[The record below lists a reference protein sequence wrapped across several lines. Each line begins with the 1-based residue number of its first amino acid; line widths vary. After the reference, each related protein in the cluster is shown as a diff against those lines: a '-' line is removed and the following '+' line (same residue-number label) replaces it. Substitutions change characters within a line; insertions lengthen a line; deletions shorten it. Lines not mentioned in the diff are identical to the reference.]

1 MGDHRGAPG
10 FGQVDLDL
18 GDEPNVTARLPA
30 SPSSSTLTGAPAS
43 HRNFGEVDLDL
54 GDGDVAGGDEAPPP
68 STSRVFGPAKS
79 AAKLRPQ
86 GPARS
91 RKPTDQTVARSVS
104 LDDLDSLAALG
115 SLAQES
121 EESPASVHNEST
133 RIFSGEA
140 LAASTRPPPP
150 LEHHEQG
157 SDGHTRAWSEIDDGM
172 FAGAEHDAPL
182 SSRSS
187 GQGAPSGSGVA
198 SRDGRVAAM
207 RDLYAKGDADGA
219 LALAASLGNTIA
231 PPDGADHPDASI
243 VVEYGE
249 QSIDLLDPFGGLIP
263 IDDELAAAFT
273 VPPPAPPASHLTL
286 TERHSIPRLLKSMA
300 EVSKLRIDHRA
311 GFLLAHFDG
320 NQTLEEIL
328 DICAMPTAEALAL
341 ISSLK
346 EMGVIEFE

>member
-10 FGQVDLDL
+10 FGHVDLDL
-18 GDEPNVTARLPA
+18 EDGPSVTACPPA
-30 SPSSSTLTGAPAS
+30 AAPSSSQ
-43 HRNFGEVDLDL
+43 RNFGEVDLDL
-54 GDGDVAGGDEAPPP
+54 GDAAGGEEASPPP

-79 AAKLRPQ
+79 APRT
-86 GPARS
+86 PARS
-91 RKPTDQTVARSVS
+91 RKPTDRTVARSVS
-104 LDDLDSLAALG
+104 LG
-115 SLAQES
+115 SLAQET
-121 EESPASVHNEST
+121 EAPPASVHDEST

-140 LAASTRPPPP
+140 LAASTRPPPAM
-150 LEHHEQG
+150 EQRDQG
-157 SDGHTRAWSEIDDGM
+157 NDGHTRAWSEIDDGM
-172 FAGAEHDAPL
+172 FAGARSQDNAPS

-198 SRDGRVAAM
+198 SRDNRVAAM
-207 RDLYAKGDADGA
+207 RELYARGDADGA
-219 LALAASLGNTIA
+219 LALATSLGDSIA

-243 VVEYGE
+243 VVEFGE

-263 IDDELAAAFT
+263 IDDELAAAVT
-273 VPPPAPPASHLTL
+273 VPPAAGRSATVAPPAPPAAHLTL
-286 TERHSIPRLLKSMA
+286 TERQSIPRLLKSMA

-311 GFLLAHFDG
+311 GFLLAHIDG

-346 EMGVIEFE
+346 ETGVIEFE